1 MAANLKN
8 HAKHVTNVVEFD
20 GLRHFSFD
28 NGHFA
33 YELIERTCSGKEIKR
48 LVCCN
53 EGGRSFASTGRFG
66 AYVAAMTS
74 AIERASIK

>member
-8 HAKHVTNVVEFD
+8 HAKRVTNVIDFD
-20 GLRHFSFD
+20 GMKHFSFD

-33 YELIERTCSGKEIKR
+33 YEWIERTIGGKEVKR

-53 EGGRSFASTGRFG
+53 ERGRGFANTGLF
-66 AYVAAMTS
+66 AEYVAAMHR
-74 AIERASIK
+74 AIAHA